1 MGTMAESASQLPV
14 WTVIAFWVYMAY
26 RFLSAARAED
36 RRRLEEGQPH
46 TRRDTVLLLLSGLC
60 VAGGLLCV
68 AFFKPLMRLASSRLG
83 MTAAILVVGGGLTY
97 VFNRR
102 RASHSR

>member
-1 MGTMAESASQLPV
+1 MGTMVESASQLPL
-14 WTVIAFWVYMAY
+14 WTVIAFWVFMAY

-46 TRRDTVLLLLSGLC
+46 TRRDTALLLLSGLC

-68 AFFKPLMRLASSRLG
+68 AFFTPLTRLASSRVG
-83 MTAAILVVGGGLTY
+83 MTAAILVLCGGLTY

>member
-1 MGTMAESASQLPV
+1 MGTMVESASQVPL
-14 WTVIAFWVYMAY
+14 WTVIAFWVYLAY

-46 TRRDTVLLLLSGLC
+46 SRRDTALLLLSGLC
-60 VAGGLLCV
+60 IAGGLLCV
-68 AFFKPLMRLASSRLG
+68 AFFTPLTRLASSRLG
-83 MTAAILVVGGGLTY
+83 MTAVILVVCGALTY

-102 RASHSR
+102 RRFPFP